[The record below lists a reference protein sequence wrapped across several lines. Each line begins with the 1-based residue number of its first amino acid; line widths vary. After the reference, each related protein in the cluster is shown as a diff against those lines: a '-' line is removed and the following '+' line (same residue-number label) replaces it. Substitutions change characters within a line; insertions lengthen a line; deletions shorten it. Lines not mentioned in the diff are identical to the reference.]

1 MNHHKWEIGLFKSM
15 SVLILPMAQAV
26 LSFISIA
33 LFVIGLIGNGF
44 EMRKI
49 RLSVPEGQLN
59 PKNAFLDRRN
69 FKWYAIIG
77 IGLALWAINRNYT

>member
-1 MNHHKWEIGLFKSM
+1 MN
-15 SVLILPMAQAV
+15 VLILPMAQAV
-26 LSFISIA
+26 LSFISII

-49 RLSVPEGQLN
+49 RLSVPEGQLH
-59 PKNAFLDRRN
+59 PKNVFLDKRN

>member
-1 MNHHKWEIGLFKSM
+1 M
-15 SVLILPMAQAV
+15 LISPMAQAV
-26 LSFISIA
+26 LSFISVA

-49 RLSVPEGQLN
+49 RLSIPEGQLH

-69 FKWYAIIG
+69 LKWYAIIG
-77 IGLALWAINRNYT
+77 IGLVLWVINRNYT

>member
-1 MNHHKWEIGLFKSM
+1 
-15 SVLILPMAQAV
+15 MAQAV

>member
-1 MNHHKWEIGLFKSM
+1 MNM
-15 SVLILPMAQAV
+15 LILPMAQYV
-26 LSFISIA
+26 LSFISVA

-49 RLSVPEGQLN
+49 RLSIPEGQLH

>member
-1 MNHHKWEIGLFKSM
+1 MFKS
-15 SVLILPMAQAV
+15 VNIIILPMAQAI
-26 LSFISIA
+26 LSFISVA
-33 LFVIGLIGNGF
+33 LFVIGLVGNGF

-49 RLSVPEGQLN
+49 RLSIPEGQLH

-77 IGLALWAINRNYT
+77 IGLVLWVINRNYT